1 MIKESF
7 GFFQKISFFQKFLQ
21 DFFQKKEKKYSLEV
35 KKGKNQKIGANN
47 SKINYRIWG
56 KE

>member
-21 DFFQKKEKKYSLEV
+21 DFFQKKEKKIFIRSE
-35 KKGKNQKIGANN
+35 K
-47 SKINYRIWG
+47 R
-56 KE
+56 KESEDRSE